1 MDYITQA
8 ITANTAAIVLLAL
21 LLFNFAPRLKTEKA
35 DMKVFFLM
43 ILVNLF
49 QCVVEPITLI
59 LDGKMFFG
67 AVTINRAMNSLLYVG
82 NISFAAMWVTYVDLR
97 LERVSQKLSPRY
109 MLKYVPAMLVVLG
122 SLVNMFTPVF
132 FEISADNWYH
142 RTKNYVFAYVI
153 TYGYLMYSMVVAY
166 CYGKNSQRYYFLP
179 VLTFLSP
186 VFVAS
191 TLQLL
196 FYGISAL
203 WVGTAIGLTTAYVAL
218 LKEGVDVDTLS
229 GVYNRHYMNIQ
240 LASITSQSRENK
252 MVAGIMLDIDN
263 FKVINDRW
271 GHMEGDEA
279 IRAVGKLLLATV
291 NPKGTVYRF
300 AGDEFTILLQV
311 SSDREIQQMRGRIHQ
326 AVRRYNEAGG
336 KPYQLSFSIGHA
348 IFAPGEPLADF
359 VSRMDEAMYNDKK
372 QKMLRLAG
380 NAPDLGSEYQ
390 VNPNRNRIL
399 LVDDDFI
406 NREIL
411 KNIFPGQYRI
421 EEAANGKEALEK
433 IRLYADSLCAILTDL
448 EMPEMDGREL
458 LRQLHGSHLT
468 EKIPTFLITANDEY
482 GIAKQAYELGVVDVI
497 SKPVVPFVIL
507 RRVQSV
513 LELFH
518 ARESLRATVQ
528 GQERQLKEN
537 AFTIDTLHRNT
548 IEALASA
555 IEFRDIE
562 SGEHINRI
570 YGITKYLLS
579 HTEMGQGFSDEE
591 IENMATGSIMHD
603 VGKIAISDVILNKPG
618 KLTAEEYE
626 IMKQHTVKGSELLE
640 QIARN
645 QSHPSYVYALDIAR
659 HHHER
664 WDGNGYPDGLKGDE
678 ISPWAQAA
686 SIADVYDALVSP
698 RVYKKAFDPDTAV
711 EMIRSGQC
719 GVFGPKLL
727 ECFLSVEPEIRKRYQ
742 EDARTDSTDETSA
755 ELNTPQEVTNVML
768 LFDAV
773 RNVYDMVFAANLSQ
787 NRFAM
792 IDSEKFQSNRL
803 CYGEVFDR
811 MAEHACEAV
820 VPSHKEI
827 FANTLYRE
835 PLLEAFSKGTK
846 KLHLEYPE
854 VTDQGRLRQ
863 VETTVIMMEDTR
875 TGDILDVTLTR
886 YIDQ

>member
-8 ITANTAAIVLLAL
+8 ITANTVAVVTLAL
-21 LLFNFAPRLKTEKA
+21 LLFSFAPRLKIEKA

-49 QCVVEPITLI
+49 QCIVEPATLI

-67 AVTINRAMNSLLYVG
+67 AVTVNKVMNSMLYVG

-97 LERVSQKLSPRY
+97 LERVSQKSFPQY

-142 RTKNYVFAYVI
+142 RTKNYIFAYVI

-166 CYGKNSQRYYFLP
+166 HYGKNSQRYYFLP
-179 VLTFLSP
+179 VLAFLSP
-186 VFVAS
+186 VFLAS
-191 TLQLL
+191 TLQFL
-196 FYGISAL
+196 FYGISTL

-240 LASITSQSRENK
+240 LASIASQSRENK

-326 AVRRYNEAGG
+326 AVRRYNEVSG

-359 VSRMDEAMYNDKK
+359 VGRMDEAMYDDKK

-433 IRLYADSLCAILTDL
+433 IQLYADSLCAILTDL

-458 LRQLHGSHLT
+458 LRQLHDSHLT

-497 SKPVVPFVIL
+497 NKPVVPFVIL

-528 GQERQLKEN
+528 GQEQQLKEN
-537 AFTIDTLHRNT
+537 AFTIDILHRNT

-579 HTEMGQGFSDEE
+579 HTEMGQGFSEEE

-603 VGKIAISDVILNKPG
+603 VGKIAISDVILNKPS

-640 QIARN
+640 QIARH

-727 ECFLSVEPEIRKRYQ
+727 ECFLRVEPEIRKRYQ
-742 EDARTDSTDETSA
+742 EDARIDDTDEASA
-755 ELNTPQEVTNVML
+755 EPSTPQEVTNVML

-773 RNVYDMVFAANLSQ
+773 RDVYDMVFAANLSK
-787 NRFAM
+787 NRFTM

-820 VPSHKEI
+820 APSHQEI

-835 PLLEAFSKGTK
+835 PLLEAFSRGTQ

-854 VTDQGRLRQ
+854 ITDQGRLRQ

-875 TGDILDVTLTR
+875 TGDILDITLTR
-886 YIDQ
+886 YMDQ